1 MGLVEEEELTKEME
15 KEWEETPKR
24 DESQG
29 AGSTVSRRRSGQLL
43 QQSRAEQLKLGITL
57 AS

>member
-15 KEWEETPKR
+15 KEWDETPKR
-24 DESQG
+24 GESQG

-43 QQSRAEQLKLGITL
+43 QRSRAEQLKLGITL